1 MKYLTSLL
9 LSSLISSSTPAQ
21 VSPTRPGGTIAGHVV
36 DALTGQP
43 VKLALLQLQPETESA
58 RPSQSKTDENGK
70 FAFDNIVPGR
80 YRLSA
85 SRNGY
90 LRQDYG
96 AKLPNHPGTLLEI
109 RQNEKLSD
117 AALRLTAQAVVSGKV
132 VDDSGEPVTNV
143 NVQAMH
149 KGFANGIPQF
159 SIAKGA
165 LTNDLGEYRIFGL
178 DPGRYYIIAVAPDLS
193 STSGSTV
200 ARSTGTDEDGYVP
213 VFFPGATDVA
223 GAAEVEVS
231 GGQTYQGADF
241 RLRRTH
247 TVRIRGVVQNT
258 VAVRPGR
265 TMIRLMPRNSGM
277 FGIVAGKFTSHLGSK
292 GEFELANVPPGSYVL
307 SADRYDG
314 RNRYSAR
321 RLLDIG
327 SSAMDDIKLVIGPGA
342 DVAGQVQIEANKSA
356 NLSAVRI
363 KLTPGDS
370 AMFESKEVVV
380 RADGSFVV
388 PHVPADT
395 YTLEIRNFPDGVYLK
410 SAKLGEQDVLKSGLI
425 VPEGAF
431 GGKIEVAGSENGGK
445 IEGTI
450 LTAEQKP
457 ATGASVVVV
466 PDAEGNQRSDLLR
479 RVNADQN
486 GSFSLAGIAPGRYR
500 VFALESVEDLGVF
513 LDPRF
518 RRRLGDLGQRLQVD
532 EKGMVRLELK
542 LILESKMQSAAS
554 GN

>member
-1 MKYLTSLL
+1 MKHLNSVL
-9 LSSLISSSTPAQ
+9 LSSLIASSMIAQ
-21 VSPTRPGGTIAGHVV
+21 VSPATPGGTIAGHVV
-36 DALTGQP
+36 DALIGQP
-43 VKLALLQLQPETESA
+43 IKLALVQLRPETESA
-58 RPSQSKTDENGK
+58 RSSQSKTDENGK
-70 FAFDNIVPGR
+70 FSFDNIAPGR

-85 SRNGY
+85 SKNGY

-143 NVQAMH
+143 NVQAMR
-149 KGFANGIPQF
+149 KGFANGSPQL

-178 DPGRYYIIAVAPDLS
+178 DSGRYYISAVAPDLS
-193 STSGSTV
+193 STSGSAV
-200 ARSTGTDEDGYVP
+200 ERSSGRDEEGYVP
-213 VFFPGATDVA
+213 VFYPGATDVA
-223 GAAEVEVS
+223 GATEVEVS

-241 RLRRTH
+241 RLRRTR

-265 TMIRLMPRNSGM
+265 IMIRLMPRNSGM
-277 FGIVAGKFTSHLGSK
+277 FGIVAGKFTSRLGSK

-307 SADRYDG
+307 SADCYEG
-314 RNRYSAR
+314 SNRYSAR
-321 RLLDIG
+321 RLLDVG
-327 SSAMDDIKLVIGPGA
+327 SSAPEDIKLVIGPGA

-356 NLSAVRI
+356 NLSAIRI
-363 KLTPGDS
+363 KLTPSDS
-370 AMFESKEVVV
+370 AMFESKEAVV

-431 GGKIEVAGSENGGK
+431 SGKIEVAGSENGGK
-445 IEGTI
+445 IEGSV
-450 LTAEQKP
+450 LTAEQKT
-457 ATGASVVVV
+457 ATGASVVVL
-466 PDAEGNQRSDLLR
+466 PDAEGNLRSDVLR

-486 GSFSLAGIAPGRYR
+486 GNFSLAGIAPGKYR
-500 VFALESVEDLGVF
+500 AFALESVDDLGVF
-513 LDPRF
+513 LNPSF
-518 RRRLGDLGQRLQVD
+518 RRRLLDLGQSLQVD
-532 EKGMVRLELK
+532 EKRMVRLELK
-542 LILESKMQSAAS
+542 LIPESKILAAA